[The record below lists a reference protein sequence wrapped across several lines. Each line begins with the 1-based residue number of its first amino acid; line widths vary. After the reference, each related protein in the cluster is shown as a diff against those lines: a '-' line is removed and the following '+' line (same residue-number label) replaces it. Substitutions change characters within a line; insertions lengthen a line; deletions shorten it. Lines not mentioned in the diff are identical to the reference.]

1 MNIRL
6 LSRLFFSPSLLPSV
20 PLLHSDEKM
29 IYYSFDRKGRT
40 ISIEVEEGQEY
51 RVGLLSLEIKSITSD
66 TIVFSIWPKD
76 PVTLKKG
83 EPYLF
88 TKTLSGYTDH
98 EGCDWDGTDYDY
110 TIRWVR

>member
-1 MNIRL
+1 MKTAVLTIHCSEEDWSNLGATCKPR
-6 LSRLFFSPSLLPSV
+6 V
-20 PLLHSDEKM
+20 DN
-29 IYYSFDRKGRT
+29 GT